1 MPGNMYHYKGQ
12 KNVAKHGVALRMSQ
26 TPLIHTELG
35 VTQCGSGSF
44 EIFQNMLLIF
54 FSAKRTLSPDP
65 SRVDVAFSIFDS
77 FGTRFSHT

>member
-44 EIFQNMLLIF
+44 EIFKNMLLIF
-54 FSAKRTLSPDP
+54 FGKENLV
-65 SRVDVAFSIFDS
+65 SRSVTGRCGVFYI
-77 FGTRFSHT
+77 